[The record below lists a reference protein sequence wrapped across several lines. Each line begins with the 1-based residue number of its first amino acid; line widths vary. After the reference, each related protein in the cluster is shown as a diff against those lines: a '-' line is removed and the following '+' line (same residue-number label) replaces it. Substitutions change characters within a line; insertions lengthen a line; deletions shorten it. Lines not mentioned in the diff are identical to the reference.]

1 MSSSPPVE
9 LVVASFDDPLVTGLR
24 IGYGAKAETVV
35 RRPVGSYGPVAEAPP
50 DAGMTFLVARQA
62 GAAVGYA
69 GLRRL
74 GDHTAEVERVHVRP
88 DYSGPDI
95 AGLLLAGVEDLA
107 RRRGFAVARIEA
119 GDLRGAGLYVASG
132 YVRIPP
138 FGRHP
143 AHSICLEKSLRAAV
157 PTPRPPA
164 PHAPA
169 APGDRSLF

>member
-24 IGYGAKAETVV
+24 IGRRVEADPEE
-35 RRPVGSYGPVAEAPP
+35 RRPAGSYGPVAEAPP

-62 GAAVGYA
+62 GGAVGYA

-74 GDHTAEVERVHVRP
+74 GDDTAEVERVHVRP

-119 GDLRGAGLYVASG
+119 GDLGGAGLYVASG

-143 AHSICLEKSLRAAV
+143 ARSVCLEKSLRAGV
-157 PTPRPPA
+157 PA
-164 PHAPA
+164 PRPA
-169 APGDRSLF
+169 APTAPWAAI

>member
-24 IGYGAKAETVV
+24 IGRRVEAGPVE
-35 RRPVGSYGPVAEAPP
+35 RRPAGPYGPVPATPP
-50 DAGMTFLVARQA
+50 DVGMTFLVARRA
-62 GAAVGYA
+62 GDAVGHT

-74 GDHTAEVERVHVRP
+74 GDDTAEVERVHIRP

-107 RRRGFAVARIEA
+107 RLRGFAVARVEA
-119 GDLRGAGLYVASG
+119 GDLHGAGLYVASG

-143 AHSICLEKSLRAAV
+143 ARSVCLEKSLRATV
-157 PTPRPPA
+157 PAPRPA
-164 PHAPA
+164 AAPA
-169 APGDRSLF
+169 TPWAPI